1 MMQAS
6 YTGNSPTGT
15 YTGQPSKAQVLDL
28 IKGDKDLRNEF
39 KTLISE
45 SIRNEFIKIRGE
57 ISAAQQKAQVI
68 NAQQQQQAAST
79 QTAPVQHVFPPA
91 NIQELLLKE
100 FPAAELSKWSY
111 LDEKGSVYGF
121 PETIDVDVIKQGTN
135 TFLCSMKEVIT
146 LNIIFIEFIGRF

>member
-15 YTGQPSKAQVLDL
+15 YTGQPSKPQVLDL
-28 IKGDKDLRNEF
+28 IKSDKDLRNEF

-57 ISAAQQKAQVI
+57 ILSAQQQAQVI
-68 NAQQQQQAAST
+68 NAQQQQQTTSTPAAVPS
-79 QTAPVQHVFPPA
+79 VFPPA

-100 FPAAELSKWSY
+100 FPGADLSKWSY

-121 PETIDVDVIKQGTN
+121 PETIDVDVIKQGNN
-135 TFLCSMKEVIT
+135 TFLCSMKEVIA
-146 LNIIFIEFIGRF
+146 LNN

>member
-15 YTGQPSKAQVLDL
+15 YTGQPNKAQVLDL

-57 ISAAQQKAQVI
+57 IASAQQQAQVL
-68 NAQQQQQAAST
+68 NAQQQQATST
-79 QTAPVQHVFPPA
+79 QPAPVQHVFPPA

-121 PETIDVDVIKQGTN
+121 PETIDVDVIKQGNN
-135 TFLCSMKEVIT
+135 TFLCNIKEVIT
-146 LNIIFIEFIGRF
+146 LNIILI